1 MSRHQAPSDEVNALR
16 LAVMELWDPIGV
28 ADIPEAVDEY
38 DSYLPSIRREL
49 HEGSSDSLSRYL
61 HDVSTVQIGLSRT
74 AIEDQWA
81 AEALV
86 SWGHERHTA

>member
-49 HEGSSDSLSRYL
+49 HEGFPHTRGSECGTATVSVGGGSLWREVDAAT
-61 HDVSTVQIGLSRT
+61 HEAST
-74 AIEDQWA
+74 
-81 AEALV
+81 
-86 SWGHERHTA
+86 